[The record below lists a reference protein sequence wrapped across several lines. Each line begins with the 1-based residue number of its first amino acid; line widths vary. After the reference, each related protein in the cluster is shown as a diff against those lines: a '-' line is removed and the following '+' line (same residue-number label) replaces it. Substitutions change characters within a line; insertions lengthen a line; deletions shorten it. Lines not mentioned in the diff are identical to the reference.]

1 MQSELIEIL
10 RCPKTGERLRLEQP
24 QYSGDRIQAGWLVS
38 ESGAQRYPIREFVP
52 RFAPESNYADN
63 FGMQWNQFR
72 RTQLDSFSGKP
83 ISADRLW
90 EQTGWRP
97 EEIAGKYVLDAGC
110 GAGRFAEV
118 ALRAGAKVVAL
129 DYSNAVDAC
138 YANLK
143 QYPNLH
149 VLQGDIY
156 ALPFQKGL
164 FQFVYSFGVLMCTPD
179 VESAF
184 AKLPPML
191 APGGRLCVDFYGLGW
206 GTLLH
211 AKWVCRP
218 FTRRMQPQKL
228 FRLLQSTVPV
238 LLPVSQLLGGIPLLG
253 RYLKRIVPVANYTGV
268 YPLSAAQLREWALL
282 DTFDMLAP
290 RYDHLK
296 PTAGRLRRWLE
307 AAGLANVE
315 VFRPGHLVGRGGKQC

>member
-1 MQSELIEIL
+1 MQTELIELL
-10 RCPKTGERLRLEQP
+10 RCPKTGERLRLDQP

-38 ESGAQRYPIREFVP
+38 ENGANRYPIHDFVP

-63 FGMQWNQFR
+63 FGMQWNHFR

-83 ISADRLW
+83 ISADRFW
-90 EQTGWRP
+90 VQTGWKP

-110 GAGRFAEV
+110 GAGRFAEI
-118 ALRAGAKVVAL
+118 ALKAGAKLIAL

-143 QYPNLH
+143 HYPNLH
-149 VLQGDIY
+149 VVQGDIY
-156 ALPFQKGL
+156 ALPFPKGA
-164 FQFVYSFGVLMCTPD
+164 FPFVYSFGVLMCTPE
-179 VESAF
+179 VERAF
-184 AKLPPML
+184 AELPPML

-211 AKWVCRP
+211 AKWVFRP

-228 FRLLQSTVPV
+228 FKLLQSAVPV
-238 LLPVSQLLGGIPLLG
+238 LLPISQSLGSVPLLG
-253 RYLKRIVPVANYTGV
+253 RSLRRIVPVANYTGV
-268 YPLSAAQLREWALL
+268 YPLSAEQIKEWALL

-290 RYDHLK
+290 RYDHPK
-296 PTAGRLRRWLE
+296 PTAGRLRRWLQ
-307 AAGLANVE
+307 AAGLADIE
-315 VFRPGHLVGRGGKQC
+315 VLRPGHLVGRGGRRS